1 MIGFGAIVK
10 SIAGALEAAGAA
22 AILGLRLT
30 LGGRRPEPCPIPIPA
45 DAKRRRR

>member
-10 SIAGALEAAGAA
+10 SFARALEVAGAA
-22 AILGLRLT
+22 ALLGLRLT
-30 LGGRRPEPCPIPIPA
+30 FSDRRPKPCPIPIPV

>member
-10 SIAGALEAAGAA
+10 SIIRTLEDAASA

-30 LGGRRPEPCPIPIPA
+30 LGGRRLKPCPIPVKVEP
-45 DAKRRRR
+45 RRRR